1 MSENDFLIFK
11 KYIKELITIYGTI
24 DNRGNCLKVS
34 LEACVILSEYGLY
47 PELVH
52 ANIEMDN
59 KIQGHAWL
67 EYGNTIIDLT
77 LHKTNWINEAEEYYE
92 IAKIYK
98 IKKYSMIEMQSLIL
112 KNKGDYFWE
121 DWFIFQD

>member
-1 MSENDFLIFK
+1 MSENDFLIFE
-11 KYIKELITIYGTI
+11 KYIKKLITIYGTI

-34 LEACVILSEYGLY
+34 LEACSILLEYGLH

-67 EYGNTIIDLT
+67 EYSNTIIDLT
-77 LHKTNWINEAEEYYE
+77 LDKTNWINGAKEYYE
-92 IAKIYK
+92 MTKIHQ
-98 IKKYSMIEMQSLIL
+98 IKKYSMIEIQNLLL
-112 KNKGDYFWE
+112 KNEGNYFWE
-121 DWFIFQD
+121 DWFIFKD